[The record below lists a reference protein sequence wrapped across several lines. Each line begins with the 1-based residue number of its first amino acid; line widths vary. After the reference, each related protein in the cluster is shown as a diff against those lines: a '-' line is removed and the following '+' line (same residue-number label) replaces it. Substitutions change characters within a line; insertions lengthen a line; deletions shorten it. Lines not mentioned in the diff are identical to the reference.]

1 VLNRSLSQL
10 GFVLIVMAALLLSS
24 CASMEKNNKMD
35 GLKFTSLHYAKAL
48 RWGDYPGAMKMTQL
62 PDGKVDDVDLEYLK
76 NIKVT
81 GYDVSPAAFNEDQT
95 IGYTRLYLE
104 YYNEF
109 VNSVHTLT
117 VDQTWKYDEELTQ
130 WFCETPM
137 PKFKP

>member
-1 VLNRSLSQL
+1 
-10 GFVLIVMAALLLSS
+10 
-24 CASMEKNNKMD
+24 
-35 GLKFTSLHYAKAL
+35 
-48 RWGDYPGAMKMTQL
+48 MKMTQL
-62 PDGKVDDVDLEYLK
+62 PEGKIDDVDLEYLK

-104 YYNEF
+104 YYNEY

-117 VDQTWKYDEELTQ
+117 VDQVWKYDEELTQ